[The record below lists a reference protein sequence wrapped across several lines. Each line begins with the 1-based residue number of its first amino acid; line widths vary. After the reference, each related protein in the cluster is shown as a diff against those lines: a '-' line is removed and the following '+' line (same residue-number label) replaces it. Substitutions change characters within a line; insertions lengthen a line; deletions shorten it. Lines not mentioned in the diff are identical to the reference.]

1 MQKRTVGNPILQQIF
16 KKKGE
21 KKSGKRFV
29 RKAEAK
35 KPKQKHALIYACL
48 TDSLSPA
55 HRFLKP
61 SR

>member
-16 KKKGE
+16 KKRG

-48 TDSLSPA
+48 TPA
-55 HRFLKP
+55 YRFLKP

>member
-1 MQKRTVGNPILQQIF
+1 MQKRTVGNPILQQIL
-16 KKKGE
+16 KKRG

-48 TDSLSPA
+48 TPA
-55 HRFLKP
+55 YRFLKP